1 MSKRARQR
9 KGEYLRKLEEDSKEL
24 KATILQ
30 FEHKIATIQAQN
42 EVLTEQLK
50 FFQGYLATD
59 GMPAPDQET
68 G

>member
-1 MSKRARQR
+1 
-9 KGEYLRKLEEDSKEL
+9 LEEDNKEL

-59 GMPAPDQET
+59 GTSVPDPET